1 VRGDKNIP
9 LNSGRGRGDVGGLVH
24 AAESN
29 AKRSEI
35 QQKETKRTKVR
46 SFLRANPDFIY
57 QTRRW
62 IEPLIGELPESG
74 IKDFLSPRERR

>member
-9 LNSGRGRGDVGGLVH
+9 LNSGCGRGDVGGLVH

-35 QQKETKRTKVR
+35 QQKETKRTKGG

-57 QTRRW
+57 QTKRW
-62 IEPLIGELPESG
+62 IEPLVVE
-74 IKDFLSPRERR
+74 